1 MSQPLPPI
9 VVGERD
15 YRRLSELS
23 DRTAHELPKI
33 SSFLAAEL
41 DRAEILPDQQL
52 PPDVVTMESRVEFRM
67 AESGPGRVVTLVYPA
82 EADIQKGK
90 LSILTPV
97 GTALLGMSPGQSM
110 SWEDRTGELKTL
122 TLQAVLSQP
131 QPQPQPS
138 SLAAR
143 G

>member
-1 MSQPLPPI
+1 MSHPLPPI

-15 YRRLSELS
+15 YRKLSELS
-23 DRTAHELPKI
+23 DRTARELPKI
-33 SSFLAAEL
+33 SGFLAAEL
-41 DRAEILPDQQL
+41 DRAKILPDRQL
-52 PPDVVTMESRVEFRM
+52 PPDVVTMDSRVQFHM
-67 AESGPGRVVTLVYPA
+67 AASGSGRIVTLVYPA

-97 GTALLGMSPGQSM
+97 GTALLGLSPGQSM
-110 SWEDRTGELKTL
+110 SWEDRKGELKTL

-131 QPQPQPS
+131 QTA